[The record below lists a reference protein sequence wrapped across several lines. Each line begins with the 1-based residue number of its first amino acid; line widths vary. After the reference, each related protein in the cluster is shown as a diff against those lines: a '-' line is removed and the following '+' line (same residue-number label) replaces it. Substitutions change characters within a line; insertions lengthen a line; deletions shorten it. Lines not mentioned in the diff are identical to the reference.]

1 MLLPKSHF
9 SLMSLEENNSFCVV
23 IGSAFYSSLM
33 KRPFVKLSYWKN
45 NIFFVVLP
53 ALRNNLTLVF
63 AELIQSL
70 LLPAP
75 WVFAKISSL
84 SYYIYKTYSSVNTDS
99 HEDKTNLTAQLKGTA
114 WKIIKYLFQIPH
126 LNCSNQPELFYINTI

>member
-1 MLLPKSHF
+1 
-9 SLMSLEENNSFCVV
+9 
-23 IGSAFYSSLM
+23 M

-99 HEDKTNLTAQLKGTA
+99 HRDKTKSHSTMDKRYSLKDNQVSISDPPFKLFKSTWIVLYKHNLKAPKLLSINILMGVFNGWRVNYSSGT
-114 WKIIKYLFQIPH
+114 
-126 LNCSNQPELFYINTI
+126 